1 MKTLEL
7 IFLKDDGKTT
17 TFSLDN
23 PVTPVNEQTVNAAMN
38 TILAS
43 GIFTTLG
50 VQARKKEARLVER
63 NVSDIM
69 IQA

>member
-23 PVTPVNEQTVNAAMN
+23 PVTPVNEQTVNAAMD

-43 GIFTTLG
+43 SIFTTLG
-50 VQARKKEARLVER
+50 AQARKKEARLVER